1 MTLEQSIGRTI
12 QEIRQQRG
20 WSRAELSRRVGCA
33 ADTISTLEDRPSEYL
48 RWDILRDTVTALR
61 LNLSA
66 VIELAERLK
75 PQYELHDA
83 SMRVMREFV
92 KEIAA

>member
-12 QEIRQQRG
+12 SEIRQQRG
-20 WSRAELSRRVGCA
+20 WSRAELSRKVGCG
-33 ADTISTLEDRPSEYL
+33 ADTISKLEEHPTEYL
-48 RWDILRDTVTALR
+48 RWDILRDTATALR
-61 LNLSA
+61 INLSA
-66 VIELAERLK
+66 LIELAERLK

-83 SMRVMREFV
+83 SVRVMREFV